1 MGVSLFDRPP
11 RGVLGSG
18 QRGGC
23 RHGARVWGGRET
35 LPVAL
40 GRGFLAISSRHVTHV
55 AVLALSAGLLCSG
68 LWLRGGGRAPAA
80 AEMLVR
86 SAAAF
91 TAGQYYDKPVAPPG
105 SIPALP
111 TRTVTLPATAPLA
124 AVAQQYQRPA
134 TELAWAN
141 EVPAG
146 TPVPAGQPLLIPPG
160 QPTVL
165 VRVLPGETLA
175 AVAARF
181 HVSVGVV
188 LDYNALPSSQALQ
201 PGRFLL
207 MPRAVSPTSLPSAD
221 FVPLRPGVPQVAP
234 QPPGPDPFP
243 WGQCTYWV
251 ALHTYVPWQGNA
263 VNWWLNARAYHR
275 PEGQVPVVG
284 AIAVFANGYYG
295 HVALVTRTLPNGSWI
310 QSEMNV
316 AGVGVVDHRH
326 LFRGQDQ
333 FVGFIY

>member
-1 MGVSLFDRPP
+1 M
-11 RGVLGSG
+11 
-18 QRGGC
+18 
-23 RHGARVWGGRET
+23 
-35 LPVAL
+35 
-40 GRGFLAISSRHVTHV
+40 SSRHVTHV
-55 AVLALSAGLLCSG
+55 AVLVLAVGILCGGLLVP
-68 LWLRGGGRAPAA
+68 GGGRARVA
-80 AEMLVR
+80 AEVLVR
-86 SAAAF
+86 SSAAF
-91 TAGQYYDKPVAPPG
+91 SAGQYYDKPVAPPG
-105 SIPALP
+105 SIPVLP
-111 TRTVTLPATAPLA
+111 TRTVSLAAATPLA
-124 AVAQQYQRPA
+124 ALARQYQRPV

-141 EVPAG
+141 EIPTA
-146 TPVPAGQPLLIPPG
+146 TPVPAGQPVLIPPG

-165 VRVLPGETLA
+165 VRVLPGETLP

-181 HVSVGVV
+181 HVGVGVV
-188 LDYNALPSSQALQ
+188 LDYNAMRASQTLQ
-201 PGRFLL
+201 PGSFLL
-207 MPRAVSPTSLPSAD
+207 MPRAVSPTSLPSVD

-251 ALHTYVPWQGNA
+251 ALHTNVLWQGNA

-316 AGVGVVDHRH
+316 EGLGVVDHRH
-326 LFRGQDQ
+326 LYPGQGQ
-333 FVGFIY
+333 IVGFIY